1 MPEVLEKQ
9 AIYSGSSQPR
19 ATSCTS
25 TWIWSAR
32 SLRESKALPLQT
44 KKIQNWK
51 VLHKRFLEGS
61 SSPKCKS
68 HNSELV
74 QGRWH
79 LSAIEMV
86 IDSTRFPESDA
97 LSREYWS
104 YQTWMEEFFIEK
116 MHWVELFETTISLE
130 RKAFSEGV
138 FHEAYV
144 ANSISGLLR
153 GQMEIVS
160 IERQ

>member
-1 MPEVLEKQ
+1 
-9 AIYSGSSQPR
+9 
-19 ATSCTS
+19 
-25 TWIWSAR
+25 
-32 SLRESKALPLQT
+32 
-44 KKIQNWK
+44 
-51 VLHKRFLEGS
+51 
-61 SSPKCKS
+61 
-68 HNSELV
+68 
-74 QGRWH
+74 
-79 LSAIEMV
+79 
-86 IDSTRFPESDA
+86 
-97 LSREYWS
+97 
-104 YQTWMEEFFIEK
+104 MEEFFIEK

>member
-1 MPEVLEKQ
+1 MHCQSKRNTKKRPNDKGPTAATRGLDVVTV
-9 AIYSGSSQPR
+9 PR
-19 ATSCTS
+19 LSHQVEGKCQKYLRSRPFTLVPLNQEPPAALQHGFGVQGPCGR
-25 TWIWSAR
+25 AR
-32 SLRESKALPLQT
+32 PFLYRQ

-51 VLHKRFLEGS
+51 VLHKWFLEGS

-97 LSREYWS
+97 SLREY
-104 YQTWMEEFFIEK
+104 
-116 MHWVELFETTISLE
+116 
-130 RKAFSEGV
+130 
-138 FHEAYV
+138 
-144 ANSISGLLR
+144 
-153 GQMEIVS
+153 
-160 IERQ
+160 

>member
-25 TWIWSAR
+25 TWIWRAR
-32 SLRESKALPLQT
+32 PFLLRQ
-44 KKIQNWK
+44 KKKFQNWK

-79 LSAIEMV
+79 LSATEMV
-86 IDSTRFPESDA
+86 IDSTRFPKSDA
-97 LSREYWS
+97 SSREY
-104 YQTWMEEFFIEK
+104 
-116 MHWVELFETTISLE
+116 
-130 RKAFSEGV
+130 
-138 FHEAYV
+138 
-144 ANSISGLLR
+144 
-153 GQMEIVS
+153 
-160 IERQ
+160 